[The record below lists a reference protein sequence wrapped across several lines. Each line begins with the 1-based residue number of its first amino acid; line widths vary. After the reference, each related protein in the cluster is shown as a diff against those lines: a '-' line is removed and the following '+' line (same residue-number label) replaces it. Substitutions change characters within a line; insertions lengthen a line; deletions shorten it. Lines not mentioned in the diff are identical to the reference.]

1 MEDDDV
7 SDNDDSKRLKT
18 DDDNDNYNEGRMMMI
33 GSIMVVKEGED
44 SGNDNGG

>member
-1 MEDDDV
+1 MMEDDDV

-18 DDDNDNYNEGRMMMI
+18 NEGRMMI
-33 GSIMVVKEGED
+33 GTIMVVKEGDD